1 MSTEPAAP
9 RIGARSWQSVT
20 HLTSDIGN
28 RRVEAALAA
37 SKLPSSD
44 LLEFNKSFRFL
55 FPCGSPSCLQIPYH
69 GTPWTINNARILLL
83 CFHEKKKV
91 VHQGAL
97 LPPPFPMQLML
108 DYFYLFRPDSRI
120 MMIHFYNTLN
130 LQALLC

>member
-20 HLTSDIGN
+20 HLTSDVGN

-83 CFHEKKKV
+83 CFHEKKKKSSTSRSSPSSTLSYAAHV
-91 VHQGAL
+91 GL
-97 LPPPFPMQLML
+97 FLPFQT
-108 DYFYLFRPDSRI
+108 R
-120 MMIHFYNTLN
+120 
-130 LQALLC
+130 LQDNDDTFL